1 VEARR
6 RLAAL
11 LRDLAHELVDAQA
24 ADADFEEA
32 ATLLAPLRERL
43 AARARRPRTT
53 LYLEGTDGRVVIN
66 EAAREWSAMTGPSN
80 PVAPPLALWLEDDV
94 ARAEIVYGKAYEGH
108 PGHVHGG
115 YLAAAFD
122 ELFGTT
128 QKLAGQGPV
137 VTGTL
142 TIRYRSPAPLGTDL
156 RFEGRVQRVSGRK
169 LLLAATC
176 HAGDRL
182 VADAEALFLRVDR
195 NRYDAL
201 VGGDPA
207 SDRSPAGSASCDD
220 SPIR

>member
-1 VEARR
+1 MEARR

-11 LRDLAHELVDAQA
+11 LRDLAHELVGAEA
-24 ADADFEEA
+24 EDADFEEA

-43 AARARRPRTT
+43 AARPRRPSTI
-53 LYLEGTDGRVVIN
+53 LYLDGPDGGVVIN
-66 EAAREWSAMTGPSN
+66 EAAKEWSAMTGPSN
-80 PVAPPLALWLEDDV
+80 PVAPPLALWLEEDV
-94 ARAEIVYGKAYEGH
+94 ARAEVVYGKAYEGH

-142 TIRYRSPAPLGTDL
+142 TVRYRSPAPLDTRF
-156 RFEGRVQRVSGRK
+156 RFEGRVRRVSGRK
-169 LLLAATC
+169 LLLEATC

-182 VADAEALFLRVDR
+182 VADAEALFLRVER
-195 NRYDAL
+195 ERYESL
-201 VGGDPA
+201 VAGRRATAVGD
-207 SDRSPAGSASCDD
+207 D
-220 SPIR
+220 